1 MSFGINMI
9 FAIILLVFVLVG
21 IPVILFFAIRALIRY
36 NAQQKRGKSV
46 QQEELERMKIDDL
59 E

>member
-1 MSFGINMI
+1 MSVSIITI
-9 FAIILLVFVLVG
+9 FAIILLVFVVVG